1 MGYIVLNS
9 KFKPFSYQEMLAPIM
24 QAQEAHNKIE
34 EELGNLDIMASDIAA
49 KLTNNPED
57 KELRDLYNS
66 FNTELNKASNELSSR
81 GLTPQTRKN
90 LISLKKQYAEKLN
103 PVNEAY
109 KSYVEDQ
116 KYLSRMRREHPEI
129 IIERIGDSIS
139 DYMYGNMPSDVSANL
154 NTITESSRLSSAGLS
169 KQFVDSIGLKSVD
182 GYIGRYLM
190 YGKTKG
196 LSPDMVKDFT
206 DFIDSGDAFTTK
218 GGKALYDIFEK
229 ERASS
234 NYYNMSPD
242 AQKRIDASIVKG
254 LIQGI
259 SYDEDYNYTGDNYWD
274 IEYKKQQ
281 LELTRA
287 KLRAER
293 DKINNGSDLD
303 LRTDATLYKGA
314 NFDVSQIAALMGEQ
328 FKNPVEYNGTKIY
341 DPIQAYNIIH
351 KDDARIAELEKHL
364 NTKYVGKISMATS
377 ASSPSTPAEYN
388 SDGSIKQYVYVN
400 GKYNEDLTNIYSE
413 ITVLNNQKKQRSKDL
428 DGIALTDKEVARV
441 REYSGSSSTG
451 MLTQDELTNF
461 ATKLET
467 DFTAGQYNEES
478 VTIFSH
484 TNSEKGLKDAVGS
497 ISKNITT
504 RLERGEGLNI
514 TTYDKK
520 TIKSKKT
527 IKDILDSDGKIDV
540 NKIQSLELDFRAA
553 QTGTVK
559 MITTSGEVYYVDAT
573 YLGTQANNF
582 IKGPNGIYSQ
592 YEQIMQEDITGVT
605 KAEKLNRSLASA
617 AKSVQSQFDLN
628 RNQAQSGTISN
639 TNLFGD

>member
-9 KFKPFSYQEMLAPIM
+9 KFKPFSYQEMLAPVM
-24 QAQEAHNKIE
+24 AATEAHNSME
-34 EELGNLDIMASDIAA
+34 DELGNLKIMAGDIAA

-57 KELRDLYNS
+57 QELRKLYDT
-66 FNTELNKASNELSSR
+66 FNTELTKASDELSTR

-90 LISLKKQYAEKLN
+90 LISLKTQYAEKLN

-129 IIERIGDSIS
+129 IIEGIGDSIS
-139 DYMYGNMPSDVSANL
+139 DYMYGNIPNDVSANL

-234 NYYNMSPD
+234 NYYSMSPD

-259 SYDEDYNYTGDNYWD
+259 SYDEDYNYIGDNYWD
-274 IEYKKQQ
+274 IEAKKQQ

-287 KLRAER
+287 KLKAEQ

-303 LRTDATLYKGA
+303 LRTDSKLYRGE
-314 NFDVSQIAALMGEQ
+314 NYDVSMIADFISKSFEEG
-328 FKNPVEYNGTKIY
+328 PIEYNGEKIY

-351 KDDARIAELEKHL
+351 KNDSRIKELEKRL
-364 NTKYVGKISMATS
+364 NLDSFTIRDAAGNKTKYDSWKHGKS
-377 ASSPSTPAEYN
+377 
-388 SDGSIKQYVYVN
+388 VYIN
-400 GKYNEDLTNIYSE
+400 GVLNEALTNN
-413 ITVLNNQKKQRSKDL
+413 L
-428 DGIALTDKEVARV
+428 
-441 REYSGSSSTG
+441 REYEQLTAGKKEAYKALEGYALSDKNADRMRKYLGSSNTG
-451 MLTQDELTNF
+451 VIKPDELLTF

-484 TNSEKGLKDAVGS
+484 TNSEKGLEDIVGS

-504 RLERGEGLNI
+504 RKEAGIELNI
-514 TTYDKK
+514 TTSDGKYVKPK
-520 TIKSKKT
+520 EIEKL
-527 IKDILDSDGKIDV
+527 LDEDGKIDV
-540 NKIQSLELDFRAA
+540 DKIQSLDLDFRAA

-559 MITTSGEVYYVDAT
+559 MITTSGKVYYVDAT

-582 IKGPNGIYSQ
+582 IKGSNGIYSQ

-628 RNQAQSGTISN
+628 RNQGMSGTISN
-639 TNLFGD
+639 TNLFGN

>member
-24 QAQEAHNKIE
+24 QAQEEHNKIE

-66 FNTELNKASNELSSR
+66 FNAELNKASDELSTR

-90 LISLKKQYAEKLN
+90 LIALKTQYAKKLN

-129 IIERIGDSIS
+129 IIEGVGNSIS
-139 DYMYGNMPSDVSANL
+139 DYMYGNIPNEVSANL
-154 NTITESSRLSSAGLS
+154 NTIIESSRLSSAGLS
-169 KQFVDSIGLKSVD
+169 KQFVDSIGLQSVD
-182 GYIGRYLM
+182 GYVGMYLM
-190 YGKTKG
+190 HGKTKG

-206 DFIDSGDAFTTK
+206 DFIDSGDVLSTE

-234 NYYNMSPD
+234 NYYSMSPD

-259 SYDEDYNYTGDNYWD
+259 SYDEDYNYVDDKYWD
-274 IEYKKQQ
+274 TELKKQQ

-287 KLRAER
+287 KLKAER

-303 LRTDATLYKGA
+303 LRTDSKLYRGE
-314 NFDVSQIAALMGEQ
+314 NYDVSQIAALMGKQ
-328 FKNPVEYNGTKIY
+328 FKNPIEYNGTKIY

-351 KDDARIAELEKHL
+351 KDDAKIEEISKILEEAKNKGVKTHSFISGNSSNNFNKKTVFL
-364 NTKYVGKISMATS
+364 NTEGFSEEEINNLNSLASTMENLISIRDS
-377 ASSPSTPAEYN
+377 RY
-388 SDGSIKQYVYVN
+388 
-400 GKYNEDLTNIYSE
+400 
-413 ITVLNNQKKQRSKDL
+413 KDL

-441 REYSGSSSTG
+441 REYSGLSSTG
-451 MLTQDELTNF
+451 MLTQDELINF

-484 TNSEKGLKDAVGS
+484 TNSEKGLKDVVGS

-504 RLERGEGLNI
+504 RLERGEELNI

-520 TIKSKKT
+520 TIKSKKA

-540 NKIQSLELDFRAA
+540 NKIQSLDIDFRAA

-559 MITTSGEVYYVDAT
+559 MITTSGKVYYVDAT

-617 AKSVQSQFDLN
+617 AKSIQRQFDWN
-628 RNQAQSGTISN
+628 RNQGMSGTISN

>member
-24 QAQEAHNKIE
+24 QAQEEHNKIE
-34 EELGNLDIMASDIAA
+34 EELGNLDIMAADIAA

-66 FNTELNKASNELSSR
+66 FNVELNKASDELSSR

-90 LISLKKQYAEKLN
+90 LIALKSKYAEKLN
-103 PVNEAY
+103 PINEAY
-109 KSYVEDQ
+109 KAYAEDQ

-129 IIERIGDSIS
+129 IIEGVGNSIS
-139 DYMYGNMPSDVSANL
+139 DYMYGNTPNDVSANL
-154 NTITESSRLSSAGLS
+154 NAITESSRLSSAGLS
-169 KQFVDSIGLKSVD
+169 KQFVDSIGLQSVD

-190 YGKTKG
+190 HGKTKG

-234 NYYNMSPD
+234 NYYSMSPD

-259 SYDEDYNYTGDNYWD
+259 SYDKDYNYIGDNYWD
-274 IEYKKQQ
+274 IEAKKQQ

-287 KLRAER
+287 KLKAEQ

-303 LRTDATLYKGA
+303 LRTDSKLYRGE
-314 NFDVSQIAALMGEQ
+314 NYDMSMIADFISKSFEEG
-328 FKNPVEYNGTKIY
+328 PIEYNGEKIY

-351 KDDARIAELEKHL
+351 KNDSRIKELEKRL
-364 NTKYVGKISMATS
+364 NLDSFTIRDAAGNKTKYDSWKQGKS
-377 ASSPSTPAEYN
+377 
-388 SDGSIKQYVYVN
+388 VYVN
-400 GKYNEDLTNIYSE
+400 GVLNEALTNSLREYE
-413 ITVLNNQKKQRSKDL
+413 QLTVGKKEAYK
-428 DGIALTDKEVARV
+428 ALEGYALSDKNADRI
-441 REYSGSSSTG
+441 REYSKSSNTG
-451 MLTQDELTNF
+451 VIGLDELLTF

-484 TNSEKGLKDAVGS
+484 TNSEKGLEDAVGS

-504 RLERGEGLNI
+504 RKEAGVELNI
-514 TTYDKK
+514 TTPDGKYVKPK
-520 TIKSKKT
+520 EIEKL
-527 IKDILDSDGKIDV
+527 LDENGKIDV
-540 NKIQSLELDFRAA
+540 DKIQSLDLDFRSA

-559 MITTSGEVYYVDAT
+559 MITTSGKVYYVDAT
-573 YLGTQANNF
+573 YLGTQSNNF
-582 IKGPNGIYSQ
+582 IKGSNGIYSQ

-628 RNQAQSGTISN
+628 RNQGMSGTISN
-639 TNLFGD
+639 TNLFGN

>member
-24 QAQEAHNKIE
+24 QAQEEHNKIE

-66 FNTELNKASNELSSR
+66 FNAELNKASDELSTR

-90 LISLKKQYAEKLN
+90 LIALKTQYAKKLN

-129 IIERIGDSIS
+129 IIEGVGNSIS
-139 DYMYGNMPSDVSANL
+139 DYMYGNIPNEVSANL

-169 KQFVDSIGLKSVD
+169 KQFVDSIGLQSVD
-182 GYIGRYLM
+182 GYVGMYLM
-190 YGKTKG
+190 HGKTKG

-206 DFIDSGDAFTTK
+206 DFIDSGDVLSTE

-234 NYYNMSPD
+234 NYYSMSPD

-259 SYDEDYNYTGDNYWD
+259 SYDEDYNYVDDKYWD
-274 IEYKKQQ
+274 TELKKQQ

-287 KLRAER
+287 KLKAER

-303 LRTDATLYKGA
+303 LRTDSKLYRGD
-314 NFDVSQIAALMGEQ
+314 NFDVSQIADLMGEQ
-328 FKNPVEYNGTKIY
+328 FKEPIDYNGTKIY

-351 KDDARIAELEKHL
+351 KDDARIAELEKSL
-364 NTKYVGKISMATS
+364 NTKYVGKISMASSANSPTTS
-377 ASSPSTPAEYN
+377 AEYN

-451 MLTQDELTNF
+451 MLTQNELTSF

-484 TNSEKGLKDAVGS
+484 TNSEKGLKDVVGS

-504 RLERGEGLNI
+504 RLERGEELNI

-520 TIKSKKT
+520 TIKSKKA

-540 NKIQSLELDFRAA
+540 NKIQSLDIDFRAA

-559 MITTSGEVYYVDAT
+559 MITTSGKVYYVDAT

-617 AKSVQSQFDLN
+617 AKSIQRQFDWN
-628 RNQAQSGTISN
+628 INQGMSGTISN

>member
-24 QAQEAHNKIE
+24 QAQEEHNKIE

-66 FNTELNKASNELSSR
+66 FNVELNKASDELSTR

-90 LISLKKQYAEKLN
+90 LIALKTQYAEKLN
-103 PVNEAY
+103 PINEAY
-109 KSYVEDQ
+109 KAYAEDK
-116 KYLSRMRREHPEI
+116 KYLSKIRREHPEI
-129 IIERIGDSIS
+129 IIEGVGNSIS
-139 DYMYGNMPSDVSANL
+139 DYMYGNIPNDVSANL

-169 KQFVDSIGLKSVD
+169 KQFVDSIGLQSVD
-182 GYIGRYLM
+182 GYVGMYLM
-190 YGKTKG
+190 HGKTKG

-206 DFIDSGDAFTTK
+206 DFIDSGDVLSTE
-218 GGKALYDIFEK
+218 GGKVLYDIFEK
-229 ERASS
+229 ERVSS
-234 NYYNMSPD
+234 NYYSMSPD

-259 SYDEDYNYTGDNYWD
+259 SYDEDYNYVGDKYWD
-274 IEYKKQQ
+274 TELKKQQ

-287 KLRAER
+287 KLKTER

-364 NTKYVGKISMATS
+364 NTKYAGKISMASS

-484 TNSEKGLKDAVGS
+484 TNSEKGLEDAVGS

-504 RLERGEGLNI
+504 RKEAGVELNI
-514 TTYDKK
+514 TTPDGKHVK
-520 TIKSKKT
+520 PKEIEKL
-527 IKDILDSDGKIDV
+527 LDENDKIDV
-540 NKIQSLELDFRAA
+540 NKIQSLDLDFKAA

-559 MITTSGEVYYVDAT
+559 MITTSGKVYYVDAT

-582 IKGPNGIYSQ
+582 IKGPNGIHSQ

-617 AKSVQSQFDLN
+617 AKSVQRQFDLN
-628 RNQAQSGTISN
+628 RNQGMSGTISN